1 VRHQPCQRISQ
12 DRSTHPAAVRISEHG
27 PASHTL
33 PLAMPVV
40 QQPKLAN
47 SNTGQPQGLTND
59 PANRK
64 TSIQPGARV
73 HRVKPMFL
81 LHPVTGQPRGLR
93 QSPQQKANDNFQY
106 MFDANHIKSKN
117 SNLEIALMREKA
129 LFETRRDGVW
139 KAIERLEKNIRN
151 KEFNIELARVRRYV
165 CPLPQIES
173 SSPPLFLSSYQ
184 SRLIRYSSHTVLKTT
199 ADASSPAIYSGPGT
213 AEEKTRARV
222 ESETA
227 IAGINAEIDEI
238 RLEIEGKK
246 TELALRIAEIN
257 NYTGPGPKLFELPAE
272 PEGYQAFRNGIMTG
286 SSVSCK
292 FLFFSWSIEI

>member
-117 SNLEIALMREKA
+117 SNLEIHWMWDKA
-129 LFETRRDGVW
+129 NLERRRDGT
-139 KAIERLEKNIRN
+139 KRAIEGLEDNVRN
-151 KEFNIELARVRRYV
+151 KKFDIELAHFRKYV
-165 CPLPQIES
+165 FSLFQIES
-173 SSPPLFLSSYQ
+173 SSSPCPCACTNPDISATLLVLSHAYW
-184 SRLIRYSSHTVLKTT
+184 LTLVLLL
-199 ADASSPAIYSGPGT
+199 S
-213 AEEKTRARV
+213 
-222 ESETA
+222 
-227 IAGINAEIDEI
+227 I
-238 RLEIEGKK
+238 RLQVRRERK
-246 TELALRIAEIN
+246 LRQGFSLRQSLLESILRSI
-257 NYTGPGPKLFELPAE
+257 K
-272 PEGYQAFRNGIMTG
+272 
-286 SSVSCK
+286 SVSR
-292 FLFFSWSIEI
+292 